1 MHGKIETNLW
11 AVSEV
16 VTERSTPNRTVIE
29 DKITLLS
36 IKGRFN
42 LTSPFHASYG
52 ERAHSSPHWRLWTS
66 KQGRRTGRVLEDRP
80 STLRSPASDNWAGRE
95 LGTVWPALVG
105 IQRSDTGTDSL
116 NVCSDDMEIRL
127 ASPNRSLCSV

>member
-11 AVSEV
+11 AVSEA

-42 LTSPFHASYG
+42 LTSLCHASYG
-52 ERAHSSPHWRLWTS
+52 GRAHSSPHWRLWTS
-66 KQGRRTGRVLEDRP
+66 KGGRRTGRVLEDRP
-80 STLRSPASDNWAGRE
+80 STLRSPASDNWRAENSGPSGQLWLASSGVTPE
-95 LGTVWPALVG
+95 L
-105 IQRSDTGTDSL
+105 
-116 NVCSDDMEIRL
+116 IRL
-127 ASPNRSLCSV
+127 MFAPTTWKSG